1 MEREVAKETRRSR
14 RDARGSEKKGR
25 QRTNRSTRPCNVH
38 VRRNRAREDRRD
50 KKRTKEERKIRKG
63 SASGAPEMA
72 EGMNPNERTNVVA
85 KILQVLHQTSGSA
98 EDPRRLEALAA
109 EFERRT
115 FESARSRQEYLQ
127 KIAIKLAKLK
137 QKAEEE
143 QRSATQTANV
153 ADPYVD
159 GARNSVQHMR
169 SYSNSPAMADQMAP
183 PNYAVLAQ
191 ADALYRQPPLQAST
205 AGQNNQGIRQ
215 GYTAQHSRQTH
226 QPNQPYKASVEQE
239 MDDFAYMAKMFL
251 DTDTGAG
258 ATGQGEKDQYS
269 NFSGQM
275 NASYPVEPWVNS
287 GGGGDQYTIVP
298 EISGPSS
305 LHSGGGGMQMG
316 QRSSYPPIVG
326 QATGPQGGDLHYP
339 GQYQRQNSGSGPQ
352 QGMLLH
358 QPGVQELRGEAMGSV
373 VGASSD
379 GKGHSA
385 YEGSGNSSASY
396 VKSIMALKHNIQ
408 LVWQKLQS
416 VKNDA
421 DKYKLQQILQ
431 NLIHQKSQ
439 LEGKQSMTRQPAA
452 GQGPGMPLS
461 SNTAG
466 SNQPVVAQFTG
477 VPTTENN
484 NWVNNANELQRRYW
498 ALVYHLRDK
507 YLVDLQDLRHKMS
520 EKCSA
525 QKLDPKTY
533 ERARKFIDCAD
544 AIIPLLSSSS
554 EDPRFAAKGR
564 TQQEFDQVN
573 AIMKWLNSYQPLH
586 AWQSQRAQFRQ
597 HWQSQA
603 QMPTQSQTQLQPT
616 ALRTPATNPQAV
628 AGKANAPKASQLSKP
643 AAKRS
648 RKADSASQQAGTLD
662 EKSTEKPKKK
672 PATTSTK
679 AKVSQAA
686 KKNAPASSKSKA
698 SAAQNVK
705 PPPAPTFAT
714 AEAKTPA
721 EALPAVDECKDL
733 SEQAGKAEKVACH
746 YQAKMVGMA
755 ETASKE
761 ISSNI
766 RSAFGENAR
775 MQLGPSSNGEAINQP
790 HFIAAYGLSN
800 VSMHLYPPSA
810 DCLRVSEQFL
820 DSMEST
826 KLNVSEVDG
835 VHNDAVVDGVEATGD
850 SAQTSANQENLMK
863 KFDVADVARTED
875 GVDDG
880 LGRKVYEGEHMTI
893 IRSGDG
899 SLVPLFESEKEPF
912 KGYAAAKKMF
922 GSEIAGRRGLNVQ
935 DMVSIWEKA
944 VSAQKQVLAE

>member
-1 MEREVAKETRRSR
+1 
-14 RDARGSEKKGR
+14 
-25 QRTNRSTRPCNVH
+25 
-38 VRRNRAREDRRD
+38 
-50 KKRTKEERKIRKG
+50 
-63 SASGAPEMA
+63 MA

-85 KILQVLHQTSGSA
+85 KILQVLHQTSGSG

-137 QKAEEE
+137 QKAEQE

-159 GARNSVQHMR
+159 GTRNSLQHMR
-169 SYSNSPAMADQMAP
+169 SYSNSPANADQMAQQ
-183 PNYAVLAQ
+183 NYPVLSQ

-205 AGQNNQGIRQ
+205 AGQNNQGIQQ

-226 QPNQPYKASVEQE
+226 QPNQSYKANAEQE

-251 DTDTGAG
+251 DTDTGSG
-258 ATGQGEKDQYS
+258 ATGQGQKDQYS

-275 NASYPVEPWVNS
+275 NAPYPAEPWVNS

-298 EISGPSS
+298 EISGPSC
-305 LHSGGGGMQMG
+305 LPSGGGGMQMG

-326 QATGPQGGDLHYP
+326 QATGQQGGDLQHP
-339 GQYQRQNSGSGPQ
+339 GQYQRQNSGSGAQP
-352 QGMLLH
+352 GMLFH

-379 GKGHSA
+379 GKGHST
-385 YEGSGNSSASY
+385 YEGSSNSSASY
-396 VKSIMALKHNIQ
+396 MKSIMALKHNIQ

-416 VKNDA
+416 VKNDN
-421 DKYKLQQILQ
+421 DKYRLQQILQ
-431 NLIHQKSQ
+431 NLVHQKSQ
-439 LEGKQSMTRQPAA
+439 LEGKQSVARQPAT
-452 GQGPGMPLS
+452 GQGSGMPLS
-461 SNTAG
+461 GNTGG

-498 ALVYHLRDK
+498 ALVYHLRDR

-525 QKLDPKTY
+525 HKLDPKTY

-554 EDPRFAAKGR
+554 EDPRFAGKGR

-603 QMPTQSQTQLQPT
+603 QMPAQPQTQLPTT
-616 ALRTPATNPQAV
+616 ALRTPATGPQPV
-628 AGKANAPKASQLSKP
+628 AGKANAPKASQSSKP

-648 RKADSASQQAGTLD
+648 RKADSASQQAGTMD

-672 PATTSTK
+672 PATTSGK
-679 AKVSQAA
+679 AKASQAA
-686 KKNAPASSKSKA
+686 KKNAPAVSKSKA
-698 SAAQNVK
+698 SNAQIVK
-705 PPPAPTFAT
+705 PPPAPTFVP
-714 AEAKTPA
+714 AETKTPA
-721 EALPAVDECKDL
+721 EAVPAVDECNDL
-733 SEQAGKAEKVACH
+733 SAQVGNAEKVARH
-746 YQAKMVGMA
+746 YQAKMMGMA

-775 MQLGPSSNGEAINQP
+775 MQLGPSSTGEAINP
-790 HFIAAYGLSN
+790 SHFIAANGLSN
-800 VSMHLYPPSA
+800 VSMHLYPPST

-835 VHNDAVVDGVEATGD
+835 VHNDAAVDGVEATGD

-863 KFDVADVARTED
+863 KFDVADVARTEE

-912 KGYAAAKKMF
+912 KGYTAAKKMF
-922 GSEIAGRRGLNVQ
+922 GSEIAGQRGLNVQ
-935 DMVSIWEKA
+935 DMVSTWEKA
-944 VSAQKQVLAE
+944 VSAQKQIRAE